1 MSGQMME
8 KTSRECVPAAGRFP
22 LLVAACLICAV
33 ASINIYRLTSAIA
46 PRNPWESL
54 EVVEAWRS
62 FQGMP
67 VYELPPEG
75 HATHMYG
82 AIVPWVQGEI
92 FRWTGPNNLSGR
104 LLSLISALL
113 LVTML
118 AVCFTGDRSI
128 WPIVIA
134 WAALLGVDHRSGHYF
149 VENRP
154 DMPALLLGAVAL
166 ILFGWGFERRRFAV
180 VVLGTLCLILGF
192 FFKQTVSIFAA
203 VPLVALIMRG
213 RLPKRSEIVLAAFP
227 LVVMGGVIA
236 GLGFYS
242 KAIHHYMIAVP
253 RAYSI
258 NWARAGKYLWELAL
272 DSPLFLVLIAELVIF
287 GARVRAR

>member
-1 MSGQMME
+1 MTGQMME
-8 KTSRECVPAAGRFP
+8 KTNRARVPAAGRLP
-22 LLVAACLICAV
+22 LLVAACLICAI

-62 FQGMP
+62 LHGMP

-104 LLSLISALL
+104 LLSLVSSLL

-118 AVCFTGDRSI
+118 AVGFTGERSI
-128 WPIVIA
+128 WAIVIA
-134 WAALLGVDHRSGHYF
+134 WAALLGVDHRAGHYF

-154 DMPALLLGAVAL
+154 DMPALFLGGVAL
-166 ILFGWGFERRRFAV
+166 VLFGWGFERKRFTL
-180 VVLGTLCLILGF
+180 VVLGTACLMLGF

-203 VPLVALIMRG
+203 VPLCALILRG
-213 RLPKRSEIVLAAFP
+213 RLPARSEIVLAGLP
-227 LVVMGGVIA
+227 LVAMGGVIA
-236 GLGFYS
+236 GLGFFS
-242 KAIHHYMIAVP
+242 EAIHHYMIAVP
-253 RAYSI
+253 GAYSI
-258 NWARAGKYLWELAL
+258 NWCGRASICGSLCSIHRSFW
-272 DSPLFLVLIAELVIF
+272 F
-287 GARVRAR
+287 